1 VAVREVAA
9 LSLAGTACG
18 VVGGGVFW
26 LANGSPA
33 LTRSIGYGCWL
44 AATVLLVLTAVAA
57 QKVVW
62 RRTSLP
68 VPEGWMLVTAAI
80 AVTAVGAVVDWLGT

>member
-1 VAVREVAA
+1 VAVREVAV
-9 LSLAGTACG
+9 LSLVGTVCG
-18 VVGGGVFW
+18 VVGGALFR
-26 LANGSPA
+26 LANGGPA

-44 AATVLLVLTAVAA
+44 AATVLLVLTVVAA

-62 RRTSLP
+62 RRTNLP
-68 VPEGWMLVTAAI
+68 VPEGWMFVAAAI